1 MNHIEENLNFIREKI
16 RKAAQRAGRN
26 PDSVHL
32 VAVSKTFDA
41 EHVKEAVKAGQTL
54 FGENRVQEARDKAP
68 LVDESAKW
76 HLIGRLQKNKAKYIP
91 GLFDMVHSVDSIEL
105 ARALN
110 DAMEKALERGKE
122 LKEKVL
128 PVLVQVNIAEEEQK
142 GGTKESE
149 TADLVK
155 QIASLPHLRVK
166 GLMIIP
172 PFSDNPE
179 DSRPYYKR
187 LKEIKDNIQAMNIT
201 NVEMTHL
208 SMGMSGDF
216 EVAVEEGAT
225 LVRVGSAIF
234 GKRDYEQ

>member
-1 MNHIEENLNFIREKI
+1 MSHIEENLIYVGEKI
-16 RKAAQRAGRN
+16 AKAAERSGRN
-26 PDSVHL
+26 TDEVHL

-41 EHVKEAVKAGQTL
+41 GYVKEAVKAGQSL
-54 FGENRVQEARDKAP
+54 FGENRVQEARDKVP
-68 LVDESAKW
+68 LVDEGAQW
-76 HLIGRLQKNKAKYIP
+76 HMIGRLQKNKAKYIP
-91 GLFDMVHSVDSIEL
+91 GLFDMVHSVDSLEL
-105 ARALN
+105 AQSLN

-122 LKEKVL
+122 LKSDLL

-155 QIASLPHLRVK
+155 KISFLPRLKVK

-179 DSRPYYKR
+179 NSRPYYKK
-187 LKEIKDNIQAMNIT
+187 LKEMRDSIDAMNIP

-208 SMGMSGDF
+208 SMGMSGDY

-225 LVRVGSAIF
+225 FVRVGSAIF
-234 GKRDYEQ
+234 GKRDYLE